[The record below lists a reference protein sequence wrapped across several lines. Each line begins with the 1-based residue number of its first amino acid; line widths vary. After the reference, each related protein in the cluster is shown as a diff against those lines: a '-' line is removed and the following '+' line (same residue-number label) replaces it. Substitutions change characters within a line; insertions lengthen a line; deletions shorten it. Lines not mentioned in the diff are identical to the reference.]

1 MACGTVQAHVD
12 YLKRLP
18 LYQTEKPFQ
27 LFIPIEEGATD
38 QRPSNLEFESRQCTF
53 HDVRNELSSCQ
64 LDSEG
69 FEVLRHPTQM
79 DPMSF
84 EQRELVES
92 QYLEEVKDIL
102 QKVDGG
108 YDKIFIFDWRVSL
121 QAQDTKVPKDS
132 WQTKP
137 THPDLTMEHAAS
149 RCQQTSGWA
158 RVRHERLD
166 NLAAPLAYRACWYVY
181 RWWHGPGTVR

>member
-27 LFIPIEEGATD
+27 LFIPIEPGAID

-53 HDVRNELSSCQ
+53 HDVRNELPSCR
-64 LDSEG
+64 LDSQG

-79 DPMSF
+79 NPVSF

-102 QKVDGG
+102 KKVDGG

-121 QAQDTKVPKDS
+121 HARRHKSSGTQLANT
-132 WQTKP
+132 TKP
-137 THPDLTMEHAAS
+137 PSLTNVGACSCAMPANPGLV
-149 RCQQTSGWA
+149 TS
-158 RVRHERLD
+158 L
-166 NLAAPLAYRACWYVY
+166 
-181 RWWHGPGTVR
+181 T